1 MLEEHIVL
9 DGAVGSGN
17 ENDMD
22 SYVIDEH
29 ISLTTEQK
37 TKVVFHSF
45 QNVLTSLVE
54 GIEAC
59 ITSLDDPSIPIFQN
73 TLAVGGQIMSQLDQ
87 IANLVPLLLQLPD
100 LVPVIVGE
108 IGDARNVCDSLS
120 KQDPED
126 DLLQMKCH
134 IFTENLDWVQNDLI
148 PIILTRVGGNGE
160 APSPPF
166 ECVDCATGL
175 VLSEKERTK
184 AGMHV
189 LHLNVRGPNG
199 SDWIAI
205 PPIFQDIMRDILM
218 NARKYCYPGGTLWGE
233 MVSNGETVTIK
244 VKDNGR
250 GIPEDEVRQCVHFGF
265 RGSNVTDRRTLGAG
279 YGLTKA
285 YVFTKQFGGTF
296 EIRTRLGVGTVFLI
310 TLPVPKSFRVI
321 LPPEE
326 EIARA
331 VLDEKQREQIEFQDS
346 AILAMPKETYTR
358 PDKGL
363 RSKFDGAMTRGDD
376 CHSVEQRNPT

>member
-148 PIILTRVGGNGE
+148 PIILTRVGE
-160 APSPPF
+160 MVKRLPLPSNAWIVYKT
-166 ECVDCATGL
+166 ETLRQNMANVMLAVAHGSKQATGL

-358 PDKGL
+358 FG
-363 RSKFDGAMTRGDD
+363 G
-376 CHSVEQRNPT
+376 C